1 MITKE
6 MTRIRDDK
14 GIFSICMIQCSELHE
29 KRLLI
34 TTWQSVGR
42 PKSYVLQKIT
52 LMALLSIRRERQI
65 CDERKTHQKKGEG
78 ENVQ

>member
-1 MITKE
+1 
-6 MTRIRDDK
+6 MTGRA
-14 GIFSICMIQCSELHE
+14 GYGFSICIQYSEELHIE

-42 PKSYVLQKIT
+42 PKSYYVLQKIT

-65 CDERKTHQKKGEG
+65 CDERILLAWEHDQIAVDTFFLQ
-78 ENVQ
+78 